1 MEIKMETQICPIC
14 NKKFKP
20 NNFRKYCSSHCST
33 TANYLKSIQR
43 KKKAVVKKIPK
54 SILLKNGISV
64 YNNIIGATMK
74 GSCD

>member
-1 MEIKMETQICPIC
+1 MKMETKICPIC

-20 NNFRKYCSSHCST
+20 NIFRKYCSSRCSA
-33 TANYLKSIQR
+33 TANYLKTFQK

-74 GSCD
+74 GGND